1 MTNLIKGKELS
12 EKIVTQVREE
22 ALKYEKEVGRKPGL
36 TVIIVGENPASKV
49 YVNKKKKTAEE
60 SGFKSEVIALPEE
73 VSQQELE
80 RHIDKLNV
88 DSAVDGILVQLPLP
102 KHINTYEIL
111 ERIAPD
117 KDVDGFHPINA
128 GKLMTGL
135 KPYAVPCTPYG
146 IIRLLDEN
154 SIEIEGRH
162 VVVIGRSNIV
172 GKPVAAL
179 LLNRSATVT
188 VCHSR
193 TKNLPEIC
201 AQADILVAAVGI
213 PKFVKADWVK
223 EGATIIDV
231 GINRTEEGKLVGDVD
246 FDAVA
251 QKAGNITPVP
261 GGVGPMT
268 IAMLLSNTLD
278 LFKLHLRQ

>member
-1 MTNLIKGKELS
+1 MANLIKGKELS
-12 EKIVTQVREE
+12 EKIVAQVREE
-22 ALKYEKEVGRKPGL
+22 ALKYEKEAGRKPGL

-60 SGFKSEVIALPEE
+60 AGFKSEVIALPED

-80 RHIDKLNV
+80 RHIDKLNA
-88 DSAVDGILVQLPLP
+88 DSTVDGILVQLPLP

-154 SIEIEGRH
+154 RIEIEGKH
-162 VVVIGRSNIV
+162 AVVIGRSNIV

-188 VCHSR
+188 VCHSK
-193 TKNLPEIC
+193 TNNLPEIC
-201 AQADILVAAVGI
+201 VQADILVAAVGI

-246 FDAVA
+246 FDNVA
-251 QKAGNITPVP
+251 PKAGNITPVP

-278 LFKLHLRQ
+278 LFKLHLQQ

>member
-1 MTNLIKGKELS
+1 MANLIKGKELS
-12 EKIVTQVREE
+12 EKIVAQVREE
-22 ALKYEKEVGRKPGL
+22 ALKYEKEAGRKPGL

-60 SGFKSEVIALPEE
+60 AGFKSEVIALTED

-80 RHIDKLNV
+80 QHIDKLNA
-88 DSAVDGILVQLPLP
+88 DSTVDGILVQLPLP

-154 SIEIEGRH
+154 RIEIEGKH
-162 VVVIGRSNIV
+162 AVVIGRSNIV

-188 VCHSR
+188 VCHSK
-193 TKNLPEIC
+193 TNNLPEIC
-201 AQADILVAAVGI
+201 VQADILVAAVGI

-246 FDAVA
+246 FDNVA
-251 QKAGNITPVP
+251 PKAGNITPVP

-278 LFKLHLRQ
+278 LFKLHLQQ